1 MSKRTEEAKK
11 YLDTVT
17 AQQPGEYKSPYADS
31 IRENQ
36 AALSGM
42 GDFAYDYNT
51 DAAYQQYKN
60 RYTRGAQLANEDAA
74 SQAAARSGGY
84 ANSWAAT
91 SGQNAYESTMNGL
104 QDAAR
109 SLYNQAYNEYASR
122 KSDLTGKIDALQNQE
137 SLAQQEYQSRMNEWN
152 TKMNYAQNEYNAA
165 VAEDQQAGANFWNGL
180 WNVIGLGLQFLP
192 YFL

>member
-17 AQQPGEYKSPYADS
+17 AQQPGEYRSPYADS

-36 AALSGM
+36 SRLDSM

-60 RYTRGAQLANEDAA
+60 RYTRAAGLASEDAA

-104 QDAAR
+104 QDAAS

-122 KSDLTGKIDALQNQE
+122 KSDLTGKINALQNQE
-137 SLAQQEYQSRMNEWN
+137 GLAQQDYQRQMNEWN

-165 VAEDQQAGANFWNGL
+165 AAADRQANSNFWNGL